1 MHTDVPNSTVLEM
14 SFTQWP
20 SGHVPTVIKRVAPLW
35 MKVLLAL
42 SIAAVAAL
50 SYTSYLSYSRGSAWE
65 SRSSEAL
72 VSLKDAQNKLAEA
85 TGELGRLESDLV
97 SSERDVK
104 SLELRL
110 TELADEKAQARDE
123 AAQATLSVAAL
134 YDLTQA
140 ASSVTSLL
148 SRCIAYQ
155 DRWAQVL
162 INVASGTTYDESSVD
177 SFAKD
182 MATTCANAL
191 TSAQALKDVVDGL

>member
-1 MHTDVPNSTVLEM
+1 MSSGTVLAM
-14 SFTQWP
+14 TFTQWP
-20 SGHVPTVIKRVAPLW
+20 ASHVTTVIKRVTPLW
-35 MKVLLAL
+35 MKVLL
-42 SIAAVAAL
+42 SISVVVVTVL
-50 SYTSYLSYSRGSAWE
+50 SYTSYLSYSRGTTWE
-65 SRSSEAL
+65 KRASEAI
-72 VSLKDAQNKLAEA
+72 VSLRAAQDKLVEA
-85 TGELGRLESDLV
+85 TEEMGKLESDLV

-110 TELADEKAQARDE
+110 TDLANEKAQARDE

-148 SRCIAYQ
+148 SQCIAYQ

-162 INVASGTTYDESSVD
+162 LNSASGTAYEKSSVE
-177 SFAKD
+177 SFAKE
-182 MATTCANAL
+182 MATICANAL

>member
-1 MHTDVPNSTVLEM
+1 MVVVVVL
-14 SFTQWP
+14 SC
-20 SGHVPTVIKRVAPLW
+20 
-35 MKVLLAL
+35 
-42 SIAAVAAL
+42 
-50 SYTSYLSYSRGSAWE
+50 TSYIAYSRGVAWE
-65 SRSSEAL
+65 DRSSEAL
-72 VSLKDAQNKLAEA
+72 VSLKAAQNKLVDA
-85 TGELGRLESDLV
+85 TEELGRLESDLV

-123 AAQATLSVAAL
+123 AAQATLSVASL

-162 INVASGTTYDESSVD
+162 ISVASGATYDKSSVD

-191 TSAQALKDVVDGL
+191 TSAEILKDVVDGL